1 MLWERT
7 EEQGWAGLSCCVLVA
22 AAGWLTSPSVGPSPT
37 PRPPPQPSSPQLSLA
52 ERVCLLERTC
62 YLGGLNAES
71 IQLRHP
77 PLHLTFQGT
86 RISRLRCQTFST
98 CFFFFF
104 FCFGPW
110 CRFLRCFRRMGWGR
124 TGSTKVDAKM
134 ERWGWDSGH
143 WTAIHVWRHRLW
155 VLPTTT
161 QWAEVSKS
169 VQWSKEKKSAV
180 GTLLQVITYERF
192 F

>member
-22 AAGWLTSPSVGPSPT
+22 VAGWLTSPSVGPSPT

-104 FCFGPW
+104 FASVPDVDSSGVSG
-110 CRFLRCFRRMGWGR
+110 GWGGGELGQQR
-124 TGSTKVDAKM
+124 LMLKWRDEGETQATGPPSTFGATGFGFCPRRRSEQKCQNQFSD
-134 ERWGWDSGH
+134 
-143 WTAIHVWRHRLW
+143 L
-155 VLPTTT
+155 
-161 QWAEVSKS
+161 
-169 VQWSKEKKSAV
+169 KKKN
-180 GTLLQVITYERF
+180 LQSTPCCR
-192 F
+192 